1 MILVHLTSTDP
12 FYNLA
17 LEEYLFANSVE
28 EYLLFYVNAP
38 CVVLG
43 YNQSVQN
50 EVNQEYCNGSQIK
63 VVRRSSGG
71 GAVYHDEG
79 NLNFSFISNATNHA
93 DILSEAF
100 LHPVVDWFDALG
112 IQLQIGSRKDLWLK
126 SGKKVC
132 GTASK
137 VKKKRVLNHGT
148 LLISADLRQLK
159 LSLMP
164 EFTDNTVKATKS
176 VRSETANILPEF
188 NVENTN
194 PEEFMRQLFGQV
206 LRYYDQKCFSEPDI
220 DEVLVHEIRQKLV
233 DASFVYRK

>member
-17 LEEYLFANSVE
+17 FEEYLFANSVE

-50 EVNQEYCNGSQIK
+50 EINQEYCKSSQIK

-71 GAVYHDEG
+71 GAVFHDEG
-79 NLNFSFISNATNHA
+79 NLNFSFISNATNNA
-93 DILSEAF
+93 DLLSEAF

-137 VKKKRVLNHGT
+137 VRKERVLNHGT
-148 LLISADLRQLK
+148 LLISADLDRLK
-159 LSLMP
+159 LSLKP

-188 NVENTN
+188 NVANTN
-194 PEEFMRQLFGQV
+194 REEFMRLLFGQA
-206 LRYYDQKCFSEPDI
+206 LRYYDQTNFSEPGV
-220 DEVLVHEIRQKLV
+220 DEALVHEIRQKLMDINYV
-233 DASFVYRK
+233 FRK